1 MKTDATSVLNG
12 RLPAMS
18 TSAPISPTARAKAS
32 ATPERM
38 PGRMFGRTMLRKTR
52 SSLAPSERA
61 ASSIS
66 RSSSSS
72 TGCTVRTTNGS
83 VTKSS
88 ARTIAVRVN
97 ATSIPTGERGP

>member
-1 MKTDATSVLNG
+1 
-12 RLPAMS
+12 MS

-32 ATPERM
+32 ATPERI
-38 PGRMFGRTMLRKTR
+38 PGRMFGSTIRRKTAR
-52 SSLAPSERA
+52 SEAPSERP

-66 RSSSSS
+66 VSSSIR

-88 ARTIAVRVN
+88 AITIAARVK
-97 ATSIPTGERGP
+97 ATLIPIGDFGP